1 MDARMKLLKN
11 ISLSVAETIKEKP
24 MIGWGVFGAAM
35 VGVFLLGLLA
45 ASITE
50 RRAEI
55 ASIYHNKKVEITG
68 INPHSDQWGLNYPRE
83 YETWKKTQEMDFRS
97 KHLGNAP
104 EDVLETRPAMVV
116 LWAGYAFSRDYS
128 APRGHAYTIEDM
140 RATLRTG
147 TPVDGVGDLQPGTCW
162 TCKSPDVPRL
172 MQEKGIEEYYKAK
185 WSAWGDEVVNPLGCA
200 DCHDPTTMDLIIT
213 RPALAQAFER
223 QGKDITKASLQ
234 EMRSLVCAQCHVE
247 YYFKGDGKYLTF
259 PWDKGMSVE
268 AMEKY
273 YDEIEFS
280 DWTHALSKT
289 PMLKAQHPDY
299 EVFLLGTHGQRGL
312 ACADCH
318 MPYISEGGIKYSN
331 HQVMSP
337 LKNIES
343 TCQTCH
349 RDSEENLKK
358 YVYDH
363 QDKVLEVRDR
373 VEAELAKAHIMA
385 KAAWDAGAGASE
397 MAAALKLIRQAQ
409 WRWDFGVAS
418 HGASF
423 HAPVETQ
430 RILAH
435 SLDKSL
441 LAQIELQK
449 ILHGHDVKEVAMP
462 DISSKAKAQKY
473 IGLDMDKLKREKD
486 QWIKTVV
493 PQWVSEATKNGR
505 L

>member
-1 MDARMKLLKN
+1 MKLLEKCKN
-11 ISLSVAETIKEKP
+11 ISLSCAETIKEKP
-24 MIGWGVFGAAM
+24 LIGWGIFGVAM

-55 ASIYHNKKVEITG
+55 ASIYNNKKVEISG
-68 INPHSDQWGLNYPRE
+68 INPHNEQWGLNYPRE

-104 EDVLETRPAMVV
+104 EDSLESRPAMVV

-140 RATLRTG
+140 RNTLRTG
-147 TPVDGVGDLQPGTCW
+147 TPKNGEGDLQPATCW

-185 WSAWGDEVVNPLGCA
+185 WSEFGNEVVNPLGCA
-200 DCHDPTTMDLIIT
+200 DCHDPKTMNLTIT
-213 RPALAQAFER
+213 RPALAEAFKR
-223 QGKDITKASLQ
+223 QGKDISKASPQ

-259 PWDKGMSVE
+259 PWDKGMTVE
-268 AMEKY
+268 AMEEY
-273 YDEIEFS
+273 YDNVGFS
-280 DWTHALSKT
+280 DWTHTLSKT

-299 EVFLLGTHGQRGL
+299 ELFMMGPHGQRGL
-312 ACADCH
+312 SCADCH
-318 MPYISEGGIKYSN
+318 MPYVSEGGIKYSN

-337 LKNIES
+337 LKNVSS

-358 YVYDH
+358 YVYEY
-363 QDKVLEVRDR
+363 QDKALEIRNR
-373 VEAELAKAHIMA
+373 VETELVKAHVMA
-385 KAAWDAGAGASE
+385 KAAWDAGATKEE
-397 MAAALKLIRQAQ
+397 MAAAQKLIRQAQ
-409 WRWDFGVAS
+409 WRWDFSVAS

-435 SLDKSL
+435 GLDKSL
-441 LAQIELQK
+441 LAQLELQK
-449 ILHGHDVKEVAMP
+449 VLFAHGVTQVAMP
-462 DISSKAKAQKY
+462 DISTKAKAQAY
-473 IGLDMDKLKREKD
+473 IGLDMKKLTNEKEK
-486 QWIKTVV
+486 WKKTVV
-493 PQWVSEATKNGR
+493 PQWLSEAKQAGR